1 MAQRRA
7 FETVFRKD
15 ANLRK
20 VWDDIV
26 TGEPQWRLRPEAG
39 LAAVHPNGA
48 DNGHLD

>member
-7 FETVFRKD
+7 FETDFRKD

-26 TGEPQWRLRPEAG
+26 TVEPQWRLPEAG
-39 LAAVHPNGA
+39 LAPGSSE
-48 DNGHLD
+48 